1 MAKFSTR
8 IAHWHT
14 DKLIGLGLII
24 ALLLKICGDIAIS
37 IITGNT
43 PPSDLPMNIVTGLVG
58 YMGRSLVEKAR
69 KIDDEE
75 EGAINDNQYHRDELT
90 TEKRKGT

>member
-8 IAHWHT
+8 ISQWHT

-37 IITGNT
+37 ITTGT
-43 PPSDLPMNIVTGLVG
+43 APSSDLPMNIVTGLVG

-69 KIDDEE
+69 KIDEEE
-75 EGAINDNQYHRDELT
+75 EGSQNDTDHH
-90 TEKRKGT
+90 